1 MVRTG
6 RQNLNFRPDVCQEKW
21 RVWNMNKL
29 ALVILIA
36 LTASGLSFAVAAD
49 EDAANDSI
57 NATGL
62 NNTLENATLNAT
74 LENATLNATLE
85 NATLN
90 ATLDSGTNSSESD
103 PFASAKNRQ
112 PKRK

>member
-1 MVRTG
+1 
-6 RQNLNFRPDVCQEKW
+6 
-21 RVWNMNKL
+21 MNKL
-29 ALVILIA
+29 ALAILIA
-36 LTASGLSFAVAAD
+36 LTACGLSFAIAAD
-49 EDAANDSI
+49 ENAANDSI

-62 NNTLENATLNAT
+62 NNTI
-74 LENATLNATLE
+74 E

>member
-1 MVRTG
+1 
-6 RQNLNFRPDVCQEKW
+6 
-21 RVWNMNKL
+21 MNKL
-29 ALVILIA
+29 ALAILIA

-49 EDAANDSI
+49 ENAANDSI

-62 NNTLENATLNAT
+62 NNT